1 MDSESKIT
9 ARYLRILSYSVLA
22 FTLAFLINNVL
33 TVWVDWP
40 GVKKIFSHYELFGFK
55 QKALQGSEL
64 NYGYLQ
70 IGIYLICIAGVIL
83 YVFKTYSQTLEH
95 DSEIL
100 SKFSAYLV
108 RSSFWAVFLVGVA
121 DFIIS
126 FMVVERLWEAI
137 FSPEVKAFMV
147 KAPER
152 ITFIHFPIILGS
164 FIIGYFTKSVGF
176 IWLAVLVVLSEFV
189 IVLSR
194 FIFSYEQAFQGDLVR
209 FWYAALYLFASAYAL
224 IHEGHVRVDVLYS
237 SFSERKKAWTNTIGS
252 ALLGVPLC
260 LIVIFYGLN
269 GKASIIN
276 GPVVAFEVTQQGS
289 NGLYLLYLMAVYLA
303 VFAVTMLLQFTS
315 YFMSSSHKLLQD
327 EEEMNISNVNKAND
341 VSIENI
347 ESSSK

>member
-1 MDSESKIT
+1 MGPENSKLST
-9 ARYLRILSYSVLA
+9 YLRVLSYSVLA
-22 FTLAFLINNVL
+22 FTLAFLINNL
-33 TVWVDWP
+33 FTVWGGWP
-40 GVKKIFSHYELFGFK
+40 GIKQVFSHYDLFGYK
-55 QKALQGSEL
+55 QKSLESSDL
-64 NYGYLQ
+64 TYGYIQ
-70 IGIYLICIAGVIL
+70 ILIYVVCILSVIF
-83 YVFKTYSQTLEH
+83 YVFKTYSQTLVD
-95 DSEIL
+95 DSKIL
-100 SKFSAYLV
+100 SKFSAYLI
-108 RSSFWAVFLVGVA
+108 RGSFWAVFLVGLA

-152 ITFIHFPIILGS
+152 ITYIHFPIILVS

-194 FIFSYEQAFQGDLVR
+194 FVFSYEQAFQGDLVR

-237 SFSERKKAWTNTIGS
+237 SFSEKKKAWTNMVGS

-260 LIVIFYGLN
+260 LIVLFLGLN

-315 YFMSSSHKLLQD
+315 YFMSSSHKIIF
-327 EEEMNISNVNKAND
+327 N
-341 VSIENI
+341 NI
-347 ESSSK
+347 EDQNQSDNPDQVRLEKVESN